1 MPAQKDSGNAS
12 GSVRSLPQPNKSNP
26 ITLDTIRDALPTDVL
41 SKIVAISKRQAKL
54 AEDPINNPDLADFAE
69 ALKRDAYVPDFFAHG
84 RFDFAGDF
92 SLPTSKKY
100 SVSVFLF
107 GDRKS
112 YIYKISMYRKSRIG
126 LSPKLVARYTRQY
139 FDPERI
145 SLHEKIAEA
154 EERAFYSVCAHVAKI
169 LADHRRPPLKS
180 PTEVRYVRFDSEEE
194 VKKTLSAG
202 PLKTRVAELYSTPKS
217 AQYIRER
224 TVLREARSGL

>member
-1 MPAQKDSGNAS
+1 MPSQKGAGNVP
-12 GSVRSLPQPNKSNP
+12 GSMRSKPPSKQISLE
-26 ITLDTIRDALPTDVL
+26 TIRDALPSDVL
-41 SKIVAISKRQAKL
+41 VKISAISKRNAKL
-54 AEDPINNPDLADFAE
+54 AEDPINNPDLADLGE
-69 ALKRDAYVPDFFAHG
+69 ALRRNAKADDFFAHG

-92 SLPTSKKY
+92 SLPPSKKY

-145 SLHEKIAEA
+145 SLDEKIAEA

-224 TVLREARSGL
+224 TVLREASKSAA